1 MNGSPFLSRVPAS
14 ADGDHHLTGPALAR
28 ISRLASICDARRG
41 CRGWCGSCPADGS
54 VSVRKIVI
62 EVVLQRR
69 DPLEAPSHPLLEA
82 LDLRQRRARDR
93 NEADVALIEV
103 DGDAVEIVRPERAV
117 RHHLFFASC
126 E

>member
-1 MNGSPFLSRVPAS
+1 MATAANNEKFRMNGSPFLSRVPAS

-69 DPLEAPSHPLLEA
+69 DPLEAHP
-82 LDLRQRRARDR
+82 
-93 NEADVALIEV
+93 
-103 DGDAVEIVRPERAV
+103 IVFLKRSI
-117 RHHLFFASC
+117 FASGAR
-126 E
+126 EIATKLTSR